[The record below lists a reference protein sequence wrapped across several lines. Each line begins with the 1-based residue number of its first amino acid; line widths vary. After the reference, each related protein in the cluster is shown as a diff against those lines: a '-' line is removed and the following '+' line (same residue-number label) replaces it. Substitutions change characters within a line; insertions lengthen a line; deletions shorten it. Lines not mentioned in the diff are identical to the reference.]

1 MEDTALRSPAPDH
14 GATQEGLPAPIS
26 LRQILPWLVFALALI
41 AILYLVAAEEG
52 ATSVIP
58 GSYVH
63 EFVHDGRH
71 LLGFPCH

>member
-1 MEDTALRSPAPDH
+1 MEDTALRSPAPEH
-14 GATQEGLPAPIS
+14 GATQEALPAAIS
-26 LRQILPWLVFALALI
+26 LRQILPWLVFAIALI
-41 AILYLVAAEEG
+41 VILYLVAAEEG

>member
-1 MEDTALRSPAPDH
+1 MEDTALRSPAPEH
-14 GATQEGLPAPIS
+14 GATREGLHAPIS
-26 LRQILPWLVFALALI
+26 LRQILPWLVFAVALI
-41 AILYLVAAEEG
+41 ALLYLIAAEQG